1 MVEWFRKDVMAF
13 LLSFINCTRL
23 CQLLDPEE
31 FYVNPSAFQR
41 RNDSMES
48 SFTEHVRH
56 YVKAASHLIPTMTL

>member
-1 MVEWFRKDVMAF
+1 MVQERCDGLPP
-13 LLSFINCTRL
+13 LLYNCTRL

-56 YVKAASHLIPTMTL
+56 YVKAASHLIPTVTL